1 MDPTHAISTVIIIHK
16 PNENDGEVGDRFC
29 VPSFSNPHSNDD
41 DDDDDDDD
49 DNDNDD
55 VTILVLKM
63 MMMTMMMQGRMWTVR
78 ISVPLFRPHSDKIWP
93 DPLSSCPL
101 HCHLHYVATYITL

>member
-41 DDDDDDDD
+41 DDNDDDDDD
-49 DNDNDD
+49 G
-55 VTILVLKM
+55 TILVLKM
-63 MMMTMMMQGRMWTVR
+63 MMMTMMMQNSSDEKIRASPVKKPNLGGR
-78 ISVPLFRPHSDKIWP
+78 ILFP
-93 DPLSSCPL
+93 
-101 HCHLHYVATYITL
+101 

>member
-1 MDPTHAISTVIIIHK
+1 MLKMDPTHAISTVIIIHK

-55 VTILVLKM
+55 GTILVLKM
-63 MMMTMMMQGRMWTVR
+63 MMMTMMM
-78 ISVPLFRPHSDKIWP
+78 
-93 DPLSSCPL
+93 
-101 HCHLHYVATYITL
+101 